1 MNIRWRVELSQDE
14 REELTALLKSG
25 RHAVRKVKRAQ
36 ILLAADDGVGDG
48 EVAARVGAG
57 GSTVY
62 RTKRRFVEGNLELA
76 LVEAPRPG
84 AQRKLSGKEEA
95 LLIATACSAP
105 PAGRARWTL
114 ELLAD
119 VMVALT
125 EHEGLSRETVRRR
138 LAENALKPWRRD
150 MWCVPKVDAAYVAAM
165 EDVLDLYGEPP
176 DPTRPVICFDESPTQ
191 LIGEVRAP
199 IPAEPGRLERFDF
212 EYKRNGTVNLF
223 IFLDVNRPW
232 RKVKVTERR
241 AAADFSQCMRELS
254 DVHFPEAEKI
264 RVVMDNLSTHSP
276 ASLYNALPAP
286 EARRILRRLEF
297 HFTPKHASWLNM
309 VEIEIGVLRGQCLDR
324 RISSRDI
331 LEAEIAA
338 WERQRNDS
346 AARIKW
352 MFTTE
357 KARHKLSRAYAIRPP
372 KNQSL
377 QESIAHLLTR
387 PVGRPPNRV
396 QRYYASFSYQAGS
409 WDRKRRVV
417 AKMEWHPGE
426 LVPRVGLDRFHRSSV
441 TNLSRPADRVVAF
454 YNQRGKA
461 EQYIK
466 EGKNAI
472 KWTRLSCR
480 KFRDNKVR
488 LQLHALA
495 YNLANF
501 MRTLALPKEVE
512 HWSLTT
518 LREKLV
524 KIGAKVVRHG
534 RYVTFQLAE
543 VAVPRSLFQKILGL
557 IDDLRRRPVPA

>member
-212 EYKRNGTVNLF
+212 EYKRNGTVNIF

-254 DVHFPEAEKI
+254 DVHFPEAK
-264 RVVMDNLSTHSP
+264 RSGSSWTTSRPTARPPSTTPCPHP
-276 ASLYNALPAP
+276 RPGAS
-286 EARRILRRLEF
+286 
-297 HFTPKHASWLNM
+297 S
-309 VEIEIGVLRGQCLDR
+309 
-324 RISSRDI
+324 
-331 LEAEIAA
+331 AA
-338 WERQRNDS
+338 WSSTSPPSTPAGSTWWRSRSASCAANASTAGSPVATSSKPRSPPGSDS
-346 AARIKW
+346 A
-352 MFTTE
+352 TT
-357 KARHKLSRAYAIRPP
+357 APRAS
-372 KNQSL
+372 NGCS
-377 QESIAHLLTR
+377 
-387 PVGRPPNRV
+387 
-396 QRYYASFSYQAGS
+396 
-409 WDRKRRVV
+409 
-417 AKMEWHPGE
+417 
-426 LVPRVGLDRFHRSSV
+426 
-441 TNLSRPADRVVAF
+441 
-454 YNQRGKA
+454 
-461 EQYIK
+461 
-466 EGKNAI
+466 
-472 KWTRLSCR
+472 
-480 KFRDNKVR
+480 
-488 LQLHALA
+488 
-495 YNLANF
+495 
-501 MRTLALPKEVE
+501 
-512 HWSLTT
+512 
-518 LREKLV
+518 
-524 KIGAKVVRHG
+524 
-534 RYVTFQLAE
+534 
-543 VAVPRSLFQKILGL
+543 
-557 IDDLRRRPVPA
+557 RRRKPDTN